1 MNSMK
6 TVLEIVNLSA
16 EFLEKKGIKHGRRE
30 ALDLI
35 SFSLDVRPLDLY
47 VQFDR
52 PLDEKE
58 LERCRS
64 LLKRRALGEPIQYIR
79 GKVDFFNCTI
89 ELSRDVLIPRQE
101 TEILVDQIATCLAKE
116 ELAGKLL
123 VDLCCGSGCIGIA
136 LKRRFPDLE
145 VVMSDLSPEAITVA
159 KANAALNAVEVNIV
173 VGDFLEPLA
182 GKRIDYL
189 VCNPPYVAEEEFDQ
203 LEIEVRNF
211 EPKMALIGED
221 RGLAFYKR
229 LAKELPAVMSARGKV
244 WLEMGHEQGKEVLDI
259 FKDCP
264 AKKMEVLQ
272 DWSGHDRFFFLELE

>member
-1 MNSMK
+1 MK

-16 EFLEKKGIKHGRRE
+16 EFLENKGIKHGRRE
-30 ALDLI
+30 ALDLL

-64 LLKRRALGEPIQYIR
+64 LLKRRAAGEPIQYIR
-79 GKVDFFNCTI
+79 GKVEFFNCTI
-89 ELSRDVLIPRQE
+89 NLSRDVLIPRQE
-101 TEILVDQIATCLAKE
+101 TEILVDQIATRLAKE
-116 ELAGKLL
+116 ELSGKLL

-145 VVMSDLSPEAITVA
+145 VVSTDLSPAAVAIA
-159 KANAALNAVEVNIV
+159 QANATLNTVEVNFL
-173 VGDFLEPLA
+173 VGDFLQPLA

-189 VCNPPYVAEEEFDQ
+189 VCNPPYIAEEEFSQ
-203 LEIEVRNF
+203 LEVEVRNF
-211 EPKMALIGED
+211 EPKMALVGED
-221 RGLAFYKR
+221 QGLAFYKR
-229 LAKELPAVMSARGKV
+229 LAKELPEVMSAGGKI
-244 WLEMGHEQGKEVLDI
+244 WMELGHEQGKEVLDI

-264 AKKMEVLQ
+264 AKKMEILQ

>member
-52 PLDEKE
+52 PLNDKE

-64 LLKRRALGEPIQYIR
+64 LLKRRASGEPIQYIR

-101 TEILVDQIATCLAKE
+101 TEILVDQIVTCLAKE
-116 ELAGKLL
+116 ELSGKRL

-136 LKRRFPDLE
+136 LKRRFPELE
-145 VVMSDLSPEAITVA
+145 VVLSDLSPEAAAVA
-159 KANAALNAVEVNIV
+159 TTNAASNGVEVNIL
-173 VGDFLEPLA
+173 VGDFLEPLN
-182 GKRIDYL
+182 GKQIDYL
-189 VCNPPYVAEEEFDQ
+189 VCNPPYVADEEFDQ

-211 EPKMALIGED
+211 EPKMALVGGE
-221 RGLAFYKR
+221 RGLTFYKR
-229 LAKELPAVMSARGKV
+229 LAKELSSVMSAKSKV
-244 WLEMGHEQGKEVLDI
+244 WLEMGHDQGNEILDI
-259 FKDCP
+259 FKSTL
-264 AKKMEVLQ
+264 AKRMEVLQ
-272 DWSGHDRFFFLELE
+272 DWSGNDRFFFLELE

>member
-1 MNSMK
+1 MK

-16 EFLEKKGIKHGRRE
+16 EFLENKGIKHGRRE

-64 LLKRRALGEPIQYIR
+64 LLKRRAAGEPIQYIR
-79 GKVDFFNCTI
+79 GKVEFFNCTI
-89 ELSRDVLIPRQE
+89 NLSRDVLIPRQE
-101 TEILVDQIATCLAKE
+101 TEILVDQIATHLAKE
-116 ELAGKLL
+116 ELPGKLL

-136 LKRRFPDLE
+136 LKRRFPDLA
-145 VVMSDLSPEAITVA
+145 VVSTDLSPEAVAIA
-159 KANAALNAVEVNIV
+159 KANATLNSVEVDFV
-173 VGDFLEPLA
+173 VGDFLQPLA

-189 VCNPPYVAEEEFDQ
+189 VCNPPYIAEEEFSQ

-211 EPKMALIGED
+211 EPKMALVGED
-221 RGLAFYKR
+221 QGLAFYKR
-229 LAKELPAVMSARGKV
+229 LAKELPDVMSAGGKI
-244 WLEMGHEQGKEVLDI
+244 WLELGHEQGKEVLDI

>member
-1 MNSMK
+1 MK
-6 TVLEIVNLSA
+6 TVLEVVNLSA
-16 EFLEKKGIKHGRRE
+16 EFLENKGIKHGRRE

-64 LLKRRALGEPIQYIR
+64 LLKRRAVGEPIQYIR
-79 GKVDFFNCTI
+79 GKVEFFNCTI
-89 ELSRDVLIPRQE
+89 KLSRDVLIPRQE
-101 TEILVDQIATCLAKE
+101 TEILVDQVATCLAKE

-136 LKRRFPDLE
+136 LKRRFPDLQ
-145 VVMSDLSPEAITVA
+145 VVSTDLSPEAVAIA
-159 KANAALNAVEVNIV
+159 KANATLNNVEVDFL
-173 VGDFLEPLA
+173 VGDFLQPLK
-182 GKRIDYL
+182 GRRLDYL
-189 VCNPPYVAEEEFDQ
+189 VCNPPYIAEEEFSQ

-211 EPKMALIGED
+211 EPKMALVGED
-221 RGLAFYKR
+221 QGLAFYKR
-229 LAKELPAVMSARGKV
+229 LAKEIPDVMSAGAKI
-244 WLEMGHEQGKEVLDI
+244 WLELGHEQGKEVLDI

>member
-1 MNSMK
+1 MK

-16 EFLEKKGIKHGRRE
+16 EFLENKGIKHGRRE

-64 LLKRRALGEPIQYIR
+64 LLKRRAVGEPIQYIR
-79 GKVDFFNCTI
+79 GKVEFFNCTI
-89 ELSRDVLIPRQE
+89 KLSRDVLIPRQE
-101 TEILVDQIATCLAKE
+101 TEILVDQIATRLAKE
-116 ELAGKLL
+116 ELSGKLL

-145 VVMSDLSPEAITVA
+145 VVSTDLSPEAVA
-159 KANAALNAVEVNIV
+159 IAQANATLNSVEINFV
-173 VGDFLEPLA
+173 VGDFLQPLA

-189 VCNPPYVAEEEFDQ
+189 VCNPPYIAEEEFSQ

-211 EPKMALIGED
+211 EPKMALVGED
-221 RGLAFYKR
+221 KGLAFYKR
-229 LAKELPAVMSARGKV
+229 LAKELPEVMSAGGKV
-244 WLEMGHEQGKEVLDI
+244 WLELGHEQGKEVLDI

-264 AKKMEVLQ
+264 AKKMEILQ